1 MSNRRLILTIAC
13 GAMALSSLMVGVA
26 LAHGDEHDLAY
37 GKPGDPRK
45 PARTVEVLMKE
56 APGDYEMMFIP
67 NRVTVRVGEQ
77 IRFVLRNVGSRDHE
91 FVLGTVADNLAHMK
105 EMEKHP
111 DMVHVE
117 PNARRLKPNETAEI
131 VWQFTKRGTFDFSCL
146 IPGHR
151 EAGMFGAIV
160 VE

>member
-1 MSNRRLILTIAC
+1 MSSRQLILAIAL
-13 GAMALSSLMVGVA
+13 GAIALSSRMIGGA
-26 LAHGDEHDLAY
+26 LAHDGEHELAY
-37 GKPGDPRK
+37 GKPGDPGK

-56 APGDYEMMFIP
+56 NDGDYEMMFIP
-67 NRVTVRVGEQ
+67 NRLSVGVGEQ
-77 IRFVLRNVGSRDHE
+77 IRFVLRNVGNRDHE

-146 IPGHR
+146 IAGHR
-151 EAGMFGAIV
+151 EAGMFGTIV
-160 VE
+160 VQ

>member
-1 MSNRRLILTIAC
+1 MSSRRLILAIAC
-13 GAMALSSLMVGVA
+13 SAVAQATPLIAGA
-26 LAHGDEHDLAY
+26 LAHGDEYDLVY

-67 NRVTVRVGEQ
+67 NRVTVRVREQ
-77 IRFVLRNVGSRDHE
+77 IRFVLRNVGNRDHE

-111 DMVHVE
+111 GMVHVE
-117 PNARRLKPNETAEI
+117 TNARRLKPNETAEI
-131 VWQFTKRGTFDFSCL
+131 VWHFTKRGTFDFSCL

-151 EAGMFGAIV
+151 EAGMFGTIIV
-160 VE
+160 E